1 MANDINCFVDNAH
14 LNSSN
19 SLTHLLQSDDTEEL
33 NVIRHSPYISIDEL
47 LLSRINKQNGLSILS
62 LNCQSL
68 HAKFDYIKILIEKF
82 QHNNCSLQVICLQES
97 WFSNDTDLSLYMIPG
112 YHLISTGH
120 YASTHGGLVMYLN
133 QRWDYNL
140 KTCDTVSKL
149 WERQIVEI
157 IDPNVK
163 LRKKIIVGNI
173 YRPPNISRESFN
185 VFMEEFNDTLVEFYA
200 NNQNTYLCGDY
211 NIDLLKI
218 NSMPTNEAYFDNI
231 LSSGYL
237 PTITLPTRLSTNS
250 SLIDNVFTTN
260 LSTDLFSC
268 ILDIHISDHQPVI
281 LFSDDDLPK
290 VNVKYITIKT
300 NTDEARKLF
309 KETFINKRVFEHLDT
324 DIHIADPNQNYNV
337 LENALTESYSA
348 CFPERVVRFN
358 KKKHKKTPWITAGI
372 LKSIN
377 HRNKLYKNFKQ
388 TQIDAINYVAKKA
401 NFNQYRNRLNKTIT
415 LAKRMYYKHIFDQFK
430 YDMKKTWAILSDI
443 LNRKAINPLP
453 DMMTIQGH
461 ECSDK
466 KVIAEQFN
474 IFFATMGMQNV
485 HRDNVHDR
493 HSFRNYLTHQTETN
507 FSFHMIDNNAT
518 VRMIKSMKMS
528 QSKGHDGIS
537 SELIKLIN
545 TDISSSIT
553 VIINQSLT
561 SGIFPDKLKIAKVT
575 PIFKKGNKKL
585 ICNYRPISVL
595 PVISKVFETVLQE
608 QLTEYFTTNNLFAPQ
623 QYGFRKNSSTELAAL
638 ELIDRLLNQ
647 MNNHKIPT
655 NFYIDLSKAFDSLQ
669 HDILLEKLAHYGLT
683 NKAIALLKSYLSNR
697 KQYVQ
702 LSDVRSSVRPISV
715 GVPQGSILGPLLFNI
730 FINDIVKSSTKFNFI
745 LYADDTTLNSTLDSF
760 GQDAVE
766 IQNTIVSELQNIFK
780 WLDVNRLCLNVTKSK
795 FMLFHMPQKE
805 IPQLSFNINGMV
817 IEHVKE
823 FNFLGLILDSNLN
836 WKAHLKA
843 IG

>member
-1 MANDINCFVDNAH
+1 M
-14 LNSSN
+14 
-19 SLTHLLQSDDTEEL
+19 
-33 NVIRHSPYISIDEL
+33 
-47 LLSRINKQNGLSILS
+47 
-62 LNCQSL
+62 
-68 HAKFDYIKILIEKF
+68 
-82 QHNNCSLQVICLQES
+82 
-97 WFSNDTDLSLYMIPG
+97 
-112 YHLISTGH
+112 
-120 YASTHGGLVMYLN
+120 
-133 QRWDYNL
+133 
-140 KTCDTVSKL
+140 
-149 WERQIVEI
+149 
-157 IDPNVK
+157 
-163 LRKKIIVGNI
+163 
-173 YRPPNISRESFN
+173 
-185 VFMEEFNDTLVEFYA
+185 
-200 NNQNTYLCGDY
+200 
-211 NIDLLKI
+211 
-218 NSMPTNEAYFDNI
+218 
-231 LSSGYL
+231 
-237 PTITLPTRLSTNS
+237 
-250 SLIDNVFTTN
+250 
-260 LSTDLFSC
+260 
-268 ILDIHISDHQPVI
+268 
-281 LFSDDDLPK
+281 
-290 VNVKYITIKT
+290 NVKYITIKT

-358 KKKHKKTPWITAGI
+358 KKKHKKTLWITAGI

-377 HRNKLYKNFKQ
+377 HRNKLYKNLKQ

-401 NFNQYRNRLNKTIT
+401 NFNQYRNRLNKTIA

-575 PIFKKGNKKL
+575 PIFKKGSKKL

-608 QLTEYFTTNNLFAPQ
+608 QLTEYFTTNNLFVPQ

-638 ELIDRLLNQ
+638 ELIDRLHNQ

-730 FINDIVKSSTKFNFI
+730 FINDIVKSSTNFNFI
-745 LYADDTTLNSTLDSF
+745 LYADNTTLNSTLDSF

-780 WLDVNRLCLNVTKSK
+780 WLDVNRLCLNITKSK
-795 FMLFHMPQKE
+795 FMLFHMPPKK

-817 IEHVKE
+817 IEHVK
-823 FNFLGLILDSNLN
+823 
-836 WKAHLKA
+836 
-843 IG
+843 